1 MEILQKLENGKIT
14 VLTVGGASFD
24 LSMEDGAVSVTGY
37 NKTPTSMPN
46 NQNLNVSYGGKVAA
60 DTISVTVK
68 NYVKEI
74 ILTTPNKTIYKYGE
88 AIV

>member
-1 MEILQKLENGKIT
+1 
-14 VLTVGGASFD
+14 
-24 LSMEDGAVSVTGY
+24 
-37 NKTPTSMPN
+37 MPN

-74 ILTTPNKTIYKYGE
+74 ILTTPNKTIYKYGD
-88 AIV
+88 AIDLTGGSYNVKYGGPGRAVGPAGREKRKIE